1 MKNILY
7 VSFGIIPVGIL
18 LFFSFEENTNNP
30 IKVNSNEEY
39 EKSLF
44 YLSENFDRRDI
55 YLIILD
61 EYAGKKTLQKEFGYN
76 NEKFYS
82 ELTKRG
88 FFLPEINHSNYPY
101 TKLSIPSILNM
112 HYLNFLS
119 DETIETS
126 KNDSSIKAALEKNL
140 VMQNLKNN
148 GYEIFTFFTGG
159 GATGSDSLVTKK
171 FCSEFFYSEYIS
183 VSLKKIVPFFND
195 DYDPNFK
202 RDRIECVF
210 STIPQIS
217 ENENPV
223 FVYAHVLLPHGP
235 YVFDSNGNHV
245 ETKEILDID
254 MEKNLYLEQ
263 LEYANKKII
272 NVIDKIQKNS
282 QNQPIIIIL
291 SDHGQRIGVDWQ
303 NPSQDMII
311 QSFNNLNAYYFPE
324 KNISQESISPVNS
337 FRLLF
342 NEYFDTH
349 FEILEDKNYWLQ
361 TDEYPYD
368 FSDVTNLVKKM
379 ND

>member
-1 MKNILY
+1 MKNLRYILFGSISIG
-7 VSFGIIPVGIL
+7 VLLLFSFGY
-18 LFFSFEENTNNP
+18 NTDNP
-30 IKVNSNEEY
+30 IQVNSNNEY
-39 EKSLF
+39 EKSLVI
-44 YLSENFDRRDI
+44 FDEQVDRKDI

-61 EYAGKKTLQKEFGYN
+61 EYAGKETLQKEFDYN

-82 ELTKRG
+82 ELRERG

-112 HYLNFLS
+112 HYIDFLS
-119 DETIETS
+119 NEREDVS
-126 KNDSSIKAALEKNL
+126 KYDSAIKGSLQKNL

-159 GATGSDSLVTKK
+159 GATGADSLVTKK
-171 FCSEFFYSEYIS
+171 FCGEFFYAEHINIS
-183 VSLKKIVPFFND
+183 IKKIVPFFENQ
-195 DYDPNFK
+195 YDPNFK
-202 RDRIECVF
+202 RDRIECAL
-210 STIPQIS
+210 STIPKI
-217 ENENPV
+217 NENDNPI
-223 FVYAHVLLPHGP
+223 FVYAHILLPHEP
-235 YVFDSNGNHV
+235 YVFDSNGNYV
-245 ETKEILDID
+245 QIKEILDVD
-254 MEKNLYLEQ
+254 TEKKLYLEQ
-263 LEYANKKII
+263 LEYVNKKIVE
-272 NVIDKIQKNS
+272 VIDKIQKNS

-291 SDHGQRIGVDWQ
+291 SDHGQRIGIDWQ

-324 KNISQESISPVNS
+324 KKIFHESISPVNT

-342 NEYFDTH
+342 NEYFNTH

-368 FSDVTNLVKKM
+368 FTDVTHFVKTM